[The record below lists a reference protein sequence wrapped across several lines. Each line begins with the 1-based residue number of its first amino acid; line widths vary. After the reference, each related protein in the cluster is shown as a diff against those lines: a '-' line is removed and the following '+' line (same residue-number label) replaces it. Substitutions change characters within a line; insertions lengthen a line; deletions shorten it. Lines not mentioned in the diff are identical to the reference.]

1 MFEVHF
7 FNVFFNKLLYFCIN
21 FFIWLFIFLPFSR
34 TFNLMSLKI
43 KVKNNNIFVPES
55 FCLLVAPHDFNS
67 ANVFQLLINS
77 KAVYLLFLIILFF
90 SFLFS
95 QDSCITLK
103 QINFIPEIK
112 IMLIIGEMF
121 SSHCIYKLY
130 FYVLLNLFWL
140 GWGRVCVLIFSQDCD
155 RS

>member
-1 MFEVHF
+1 MYFSINYYTFVLIF
-7 FNVFFNKLLYFCIN
+7 SYVF
-21 FFIWLFIFLPFSR
+21 FLPFSR

-90 SFLFS
+90 SFLS
-95 QDSCITLK
+95 
-103 QINFIPEIK
+103 
-112 IMLIIGEMF
+112 G
-121 SSHCIYKLY
+121 
-130 FYVLLNLFWL
+130 
-140 GWGRVCVLIFSQDCD
+140 
-155 RS
+155 